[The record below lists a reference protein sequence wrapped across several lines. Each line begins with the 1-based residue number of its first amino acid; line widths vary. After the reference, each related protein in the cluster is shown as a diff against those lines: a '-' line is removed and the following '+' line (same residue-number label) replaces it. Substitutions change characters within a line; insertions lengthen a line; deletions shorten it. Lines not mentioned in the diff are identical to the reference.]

1 MTLIIET
8 GAGKT
13 DSQTYLS
20 VIEFTAYCAARGI
33 TIVGDVSVLLLRA
46 MTYLE
51 TKEYR
56 GFKNT
61 KEQALQFPR
70 YDLYI
75 DDFPILTTEIP
86 RVLKDLLAE
95 VSIAIGNGNDPLETV
110 ERSVKREKVDKIE
123 VEYQDNAAPFVYN
136 LRIKAL
142 ERKLIAG
149 GGASSFKVSRG

>member
-8 GAGKT
+8 GTGNPNAE
-13 DSQTYLS
+13 SYIS
-20 VIEFTAYCAARGI
+20 VIEMNAYAAARGI
-33 TIVGDVSVLLLRA
+33 TIVGDVSVLLIRA

-86 RVLKDLLAE
+86 R
-95 VSIAIGNGNDPLETV
+95 NCT
-110 ERSVKREKVDKIE
+110 
-123 VEYQDNAAPFVYN
+123 
-136 LRIKAL
+136 
-142 ERKLIAG
+142 
-149 GGASSFKVSRG
+149 ASS